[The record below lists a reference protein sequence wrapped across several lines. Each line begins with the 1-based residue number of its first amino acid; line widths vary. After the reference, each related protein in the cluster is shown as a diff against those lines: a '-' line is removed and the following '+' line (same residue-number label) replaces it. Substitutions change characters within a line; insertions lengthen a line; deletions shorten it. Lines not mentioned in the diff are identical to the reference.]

1 MGNCSPEKHVTI
13 EPLRLN
19 KSFHLIPSSFLSYE
33 QVGRRTLWHGWLF
46 NNKQGKRNYI
56 GCYIGLRVT
65 SLILYDAS
73 DRFR

>member
-33 QVGRRTLWHGWLF
+33 QVGRRTLWRRVGYSTT
-46 NNKQGKRNYI
+46 NK
-56 GCYIGLRVT
+56 
-65 SLILYDAS
+65 AS
-73 DRFR
+73 EII